1 VLAFG
6 PGKGRMNL
14 LPDLNE
20 ALFLVFFVVLP
31 LGLLWPAGAILF
43 SKKASWRGK
52 CVWISVWLLVLLASL
67 AIDHFHYQYLLAS
80 GYPRKLVSR
89 DAVNGVAMAMV
100 LGWGIYLL
108 FRYRTGDFPQA
119 SAAVQRIRHR
129 VKSIFRD

>member
-1 VLAFG
+1 
-6 PGKGRMNL
+6 M
-14 LPDLNE
+14 
-20 ALFLVFFVVLP
+20 
-31 LGLLWPAGAILF
+31 
-43 SKKASWRGK
+43 
-52 CVWISVWLLVLLASL
+52 LLASL

-80 GYPRKLVSR
+80 GHPRKLVSR

-129 VKSIFRD
+129 VKGIFRD